1 MRRRGRVSTLHA
13 LAATASLSL
22 AAAHAGAQS
31 GPLPVESIDVYG
43 SDALDSAAIRAEFE
57 ADILRYVAAMEQ
69 ARSPNANFDEI
80 EKTLLGVRDELRA
93 ALDKRVPLAYLEI
106 SLITNTVPPPPHI
119 NVTVDVVEKGDEA
132 RRMPF
137 RAAPTR
143 ELADPGGLLAAWTEF
158 TIKFFELALAGRP
171 VNGTAAD
178 CPVLHCLGR
187 YTEPELVPYVARF
200 DTGARAHEEA
210 LYTVAT
216 ESGNA
221 MYRANALLVLAH
233 TNDAERLLPLLGRA
247 IYDPSE
253 SVRNNAMRAML
264 YMAQADHERD
274 YPLDSLLAAFDF
286 AATSDRNKA
295 GWTLVELAKS
305 PRYRERIREQ
315 AVPVALRL
323 LRLDQPVN
331 HGPAYELL
339 KLISGEAF
347 GDRDYAA
354 WERWAATR

>member
-1 MRRRGRVSTLHA
+1 
-13 LAATASLSL
+13 
-22 AAAHAGAQS
+22 
-31 GPLPVESIDVYG
+31 
-43 SDALDSAAIRAEFE
+43 
-57 ADILRYVAAMEQ
+57 
-69 ARSPNANFDEI
+69 
-80 EKTLLGVRDELRA
+80 
-93 ALDKRVPLAYLEI
+93 
-106 SLITNTVPPPPHI
+106 
-119 NVTVDVVEKGDEA
+119 
-132 RRMPF
+132 
-137 RAAPTR
+137 
-143 ELADPGGLLAAWTEF
+143 
-158 TIKFFELALAGRP
+158 
-171 VNGTAAD
+171 
-178 CPVLHCLGR
+178 
-187 YTEPELVPYVARF
+187 
-200 DTGARAHEEA
+200 
-210 LYTVAT
+210 
-216 ESGNA
+216 
-221 MYRANALLVLAH
+221 
-233 TNDAERLLPLLGRA
+233 LPLLGRA
-247 IYDPSE
+247 IYDASE